1 METYIFRKI
10 WNLCNILFANI
21 WILVCSHSI
30 RRGRV
35 FVVVCFVVIIFLSWE
50 KAVFNIQGGLSKVFP
65 L

>member
-1 METYIFRKI
+1 M
-10 WNLCNILFANI
+10 
-21 WILVCSHSI
+21 CSHSI

-35 FVVVCFVVIIFLSWE
+35 FVVVVCFVVIIFLSWE